1 MESEYEYDDLVGML
15 SLAKESRDVIDVN
28 IKKLQRK
35 LLDTKEAQEN
45 ILPIRN
51 SGGERTV
58 GRVTFEIKRNYI
70 WDQDRISELVVA
82 ADELPPF
89 VTMKLEYKIDM
100 RKFKD
105 WAVENPEQ
113 ASTWHSA
120 MAIKYGDP
128 RVKSIKEE

>member
-1 MESEYEYDDLVGML
+1 MEVENEYDDLVGML
-15 SLAKESRDVIDVN
+15 SIAKESRDVIDVN

-58 GRVTFEIKRNYI
+58 GRVTFEIKRNYV

-105 WAVENPEQ
+105 WAGENPEQ

-120 MAIKYGDP
+120 LAIKYGDP

>member
-1 MESEYEYDDLVGML
+1 MELENEYDDLVEDL
-15 SLAKESRDVIDVN
+15 SVAKEARDVIDVN

-58 GRVTFEIKRNYI
+58 GRVTFEIKRNYV

-105 WAVENPEQ
+105 WAEKNPEQ
-113 ASTWHSA
+113 ANPWNSA

>member
-1 MESEYEYDDLVGML
+1 MESENEYDDLVEDL
-15 SLAKESRDVIDVN
+15 SVAKEARDVIDVN

-58 GRVTFEIKRNYI
+58 DRVTFEIKRNYV
-70 WDQDRISELVVA
+70 WDQKRIDEILKA

-89 VTMKLEYKIDM
+89 VRHEYKIDM

>member
-15 SLAKESRDVIDVN
+15 SIAKESRDVIDVN

-58 GRVTFEIKRNYI
+58 GRVTFEIKRNYV

-105 WAVENPEQ
+105 WAVDNPEQ
-113 ASTWHSA
+113 ANPWHSA

>member
-1 MESEYEYDDLVGML
+1 MEVENEYDDLVEDL
-15 SLAKESRDVIDVN
+15 SVAKEARDVIDVN

-58 GRVTFEIKRNYI
+58 GRVTFEIKRNYV

-113 ASTWHSA
+113 ANPWNSA

>member
-15 SLAKESRDVIDVN
+15 SIAKESRDVIDVN

-113 ASTWHSA
+113 ANPWHSA

>member
-58 GRVTFEIKRNYI
+58 GRVTFEIKRNYV

-82 ADELPPF
+82 ADKLPPF

-113 ASTWHSA
+113 ANPWHSA

>member
-1 MESEYEYDDLVGML
+1 MEVENEYDDLVGML
-15 SLAKESRDVIDVN
+15 SIAKESRHVIDVN

-58 GRVTFEIKRNYI
+58 GRVTFEIKREYV
-70 WDQDRISELVVA
+70 WDEERIKEILTA
-82 ADELPPF
+82 AIEPPPF

-105 WAVENPEQ
+105 WAMEHPEQ
-113 ASTWHSA
+113 AGPWHSA

>member
-15 SLAKESRDVIDVN
+15 SIAKESRDVIDVN

-58 GRVTFEIKRNYI
+58 GRVTFEIKRNYV

-113 ASTWHSA
+113 ANPWHSA

>member
-1 MESEYEYDDLVGML
+1 MEVENEYDDLVEDL
-15 SLAKESRDVIDVN
+15 SVAKEARDVIDVN

-58 GRVTFEIKRNYI
+58 GRVTFEIKRNYV

-113 ASTWHSA
+113 ANPWHSA

>member
-1 MESEYEYDDLVGML
+1 MEVENEYDDLVEDL
-15 SLAKESRDVIDVN
+15 SVAKEARDVIDVN

-58 GRVTFEIKRNYI
+58 GRVTFEIKRNYV

-105 WAVENPEQ
+105 WSVENPEQ
-113 ASTWHSA
+113 ANPWNSA

>member
-1 MESEYEYDDLVGML
+1 MELENEYDDLVEDL
-15 SLAKESRDVIDVN
+15 SVAKEARDVIDVN
-28 IKKLQRK
+28 IKRLQRK

-58 GRVTFEIKRNYI
+58 DRVTFEIKRNYV
-70 WDQDRISELVVA
+70 WDEERIDEILKA
-82 ADELPPF
+82 ADKVPPF
-89 VTMKLEYKIDM
+89 VSHEYKIDM

>member
-113 ASTWHSA
+113 ANPWHSA

>member
-1 MESEYEYDDLVGML
+1 MEYDEIV
-15 SLAKESRDVIDVN
+15 SAISVAKNQKAEIDVN
-28 IKKLQRK
+28 IKKLQRE
-35 LLDTKEAQEN
+35 LLDTKEAKEN

-58 GRVTFEIKRNYI
+58 GRVTFEIKRDYV
-70 WDQDRISELVVA
+70 WDEERIKEILA
-82 ADELPPF
+82 AAIEPPPF

-105 WAVENPEQ
+105 WAMEHPEQ
-113 ASTWHSA
+113 AGPWHSA

>member
-1 MESEYEYDDLVGML
+1 MELENEYDDLVEDL
-15 SLAKESRDVIDVN
+15 SVAKEARDVIDVN
-28 IKKLQRK
+28 IKRLQRK

-58 GRVTFEIKRNYI
+58 DRVTFEIKRNYV
-70 WDQDRISELVVA
+70 WDKKRIDEILQA

-89 VTMKLEYKIDM
+89 VSQEYKIDM

>member
-1 MESEYEYDDLVGML
+1 MELENEYDDLVEDL
-15 SLAKESRDVIDVN
+15 SVAKEARDVIDVN

-45 ILPIRN
+45 ILRIRN

-58 GRVTFEIKRNYI
+58 GRVTFEIKRNYV

-113 ASTWHSA
+113 ANPWHSA

>member
-1 MESEYEYDDLVGML
+1 MESENEYDDLVEDL
-15 SLAKESRDVIDVN
+15 SVAKEARDVIDVN
-28 IKKLQRK
+28 IKRLQRK

-58 GRVTFEIKRNYI
+58 DRVAFEIKRNYV
-70 WDQDRISELVVA
+70 WDQKRIDEILKA
-82 ADELPPF
+82 ADKGPPF
-89 VTMKLEYKIDM
+89 VSHEYKIDM

>member
-1 MESEYEYDDLVGML
+1 MEYDEIV
-15 SLAKESRDVIDVN
+15 SAISVAKNQKAEIDVN
-28 IKKLQRK
+28 IKKLQRE
-35 LLDTKEAQEN
+35 LLDTKEAKEN

-58 GRVTFEIKRNYI
+58 GRVTFEIKRDYV
-70 WDQDRISELVVA
+70 WDEKRIKEILA
-82 ADELPPF
+82 AAIEPPPF

-105 WAVENPEQ
+105 WAMEHPEQ
-113 ASTWHSA
+113 AGPWHSA

>member
-15 SLAKESRDVIDVN
+15 SIAKESRDVIDVN

-58 GRVTFEIKRNYI
+58 GRVTFEIKRNYV

-113 ASTWHSA
+113 ANSWNSA

>member
-1 MESEYEYDDLVGML
+1 MEVENEYDDLVEDL
-15 SLAKESRDVIDVN
+15 SIAKEARDVIDVN

-58 GRVTFEIKRNYI
+58 GRVTFEIKRNYV

-105 WAVENPEQ
+105 WAVDNPEQ
-113 ASTWHSA
+113 ASPWHSA

>member
-1 MESEYEYDDLVGML
+1 MEVENEYDDLVEDL
-15 SLAKESRDVIDVN
+15 SVAKEARDVIDVN

-58 GRVTFEIKRNYI
+58 GRVTFEIKRNYV

-105 WAVENPEQ
+105 WAMEHPEQ
-113 ASTWHSA
+113 ASPWHSV

>member
-58 GRVTFEIKRNYI
+58 GRVTFEIKRNYV

-105 WAVENPEQ
+105 WAVDNPEQ
-113 ASTWHSA
+113 ANPWHSA

>member
-58 GRVTFEIKRNYI
+58 GRVTFEIKRNYV

-113 ASTWHSA
+113 ANPWHSA

>member
-35 LLDTKEAQEN
+35 LLNTKEAQEN

-58 GRVTFEIKRNYI
+58 GRVTFEIKRNYV

-113 ASTWHSA
+113 ANPWHSA